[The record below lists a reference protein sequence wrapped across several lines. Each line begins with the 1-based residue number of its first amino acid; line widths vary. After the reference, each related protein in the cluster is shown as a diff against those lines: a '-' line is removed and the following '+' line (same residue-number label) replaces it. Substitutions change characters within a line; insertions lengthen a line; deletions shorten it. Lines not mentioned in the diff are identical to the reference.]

1 MQPGERT
8 PRGPATFR
16 QRDVKAALRAAR
28 AAGENVVGFEIRPD
42 GRIRVI
48 VGQEGIAAEKKNPWD
63 DED

>member
-1 MQPGERT
+1 MAER
-8 PRGPATFR
+8 PVRGKATFR
-16 QRDVKAALRAAR
+16 ERDVKAALRAAR
-28 AAGENVVGFEIRPD
+28 AAGADVAAFEITPD